1 MLIGVAI
8 ISEVFLFF
16 SWKSNKAGSG
26 CCYLHHYIKYKRASY
41 WKRAHKL
48 PKLPD
53 IVPLSLIA
61 IDADSFPDH
70 LSSRAWG
77 CYTSDRAVISPNT
90 ARSFLL
96 SWGNRRW
103 KPKGPRSTQFLTA
116 FLDAI
121 QPIKWPDISPRL
133 HLELCG
139 SLPLSSFTTNCSSI
153 KYAAQNTLAN
163 FGSQALHYI
172 KRGCSG
178 RKEVLQLSIRKLDP
192 FLFPQHC
199 QILAFHPPLHAPAP
213 SVKQRC

>member
-1 MLIGVAI
+1 MQTASPT
-8 ISEVFLFF
+8 IS
-16 SWKSNKAGSG
+16 
-26 CCYLHHYIKYKRASY
+26 
-41 WKRAHKL
+41 L
-48 PKLPD
+48 PES
-53 IVPLSLIA
+53 VWSC
-61 IDADSFPDH
+61 H
-70 LSSRAWG
+70 
-77 CYTSDRAVISPNT
+77 TSDGEVISPNT

-121 QPIKWPDISPRL
+121 QPINWPDIPPQL

-139 SLPLSSFTTNCSSI
+139 SLSLSSFTTNWNST
-153 KYAAQNTLAN
+153 KYTVQKTQAS

-172 KRGCSG
+172 KRGCSK
-178 RKEVLQLSIRKLDP
+178 RKEVLQLNIRKLDP

-199 QILAFHPPLHAPAP
+199 QILVFHPPLHAPAP